1 VCHEQQTSLTAS
13 NVKVIEQNR
22 NYRVGHRQGSRGSN
36 RSKHRAM
43 HDHEEPRPTCLP
55 RWYLP
60 VEQGVIEMAEDYES
74 MTVAQLKEL
83 LKEQDLPVS
92 GKKSDLIARLQML
105 RATPKRSV
113 KKQRHPKRHAVED
126 SWDDEDWDDETEDV
140 YMVKQKPVLNDEM
153 KAALALR
160 SAQKKKTPS
169 FRRTEWFRYKRLSR
183 SGWRAPHGMDNK
195 QRRNYKYRGSLVRIG
210 HGKVAA
216 ARFLHPSGFREVMVH
231 NVSDLEVIDPE
242 TEAARVGASVGGRKR
257 ETIYSRADEL
267 GVRVLNR
274 RRDV

>member
-1 VCHEQQTSLTAS
+1 
-13 NVKVIEQNR
+13 
-22 NYRVGHRQGSRGSN
+22 
-36 RSKHRAM
+36 
-43 HDHEEPRPTCLP
+43 
-55 RWYLP
+55 
-60 VEQGVIEMAEDYES
+60 MAEDYES

-92 GKKSDLIARLQML
+92 GKKSDLIARLQET
-105 RATPKRSV
+105 AGGKDVAEEVIDDAPADEAPV
-113 KKQRHPKRHAVED
+113 DED
-126 SWDDEDWDDETEDV
+126 DTWDDEDWDDEEDDV
-140 YMVKQKPVLNDEM
+140 YMVKQKPVLDEEM

-160 SAQKKKTPS
+160 TAQKKKTPS

-216 ARFLHPSGFREVMVH
+216 ARFLHPSGFKEIMVH
-231 NVSDLEVIDPE
+231 NVGDLEAIDPE
-242 TEAARVGASVGGRKR
+242 TEAARVGGTVGGRKR
-257 ETIYSRADEL
+257 ETIYARADEL
-267 GVRVLNR
+267 GIRVLNR

>member
-1 VCHEQQTSLTAS
+1 
-13 NVKVIEQNR
+13 
-22 NYRVGHRQGSRGSN
+22 
-36 RSKHRAM
+36 
-43 HDHEEPRPTCLP
+43 
-55 RWYLP
+55 
-60 VEQGVIEMAEDYES
+60 MAEDYES
-74 MTVAQLKEL
+74 MTVAQLKEA
-83 LKEQDLPVS
+83 LKEMGLPVS
-92 GKKSDLIARLQML
+92 GKKSDLIARLQE
-105 RATPKRSV
+105 AAGQADDVVEEEASV
-113 KKQRHPKRHAVED
+113 EEAEED
-126 SWDDEDWDDETEDV
+126 DAWDDDDWDEDEDDV
-140 YMVKQKPVLNDEM
+140 YMVKQKPVLDDEM

-160 SAQKKKTPS
+160 AAQKKKTPS

-231 NVSDLEVIDPE
+231 NIADLEAIDPE
-242 TEAARVGASVGGRKR
+242 TEAARVGATVGGRKR
-257 ETIYSRADEL
+257 EHIYARADEL

>member
-1 VCHEQQTSLTAS
+1 
-13 NVKVIEQNR
+13 
-22 NYRVGHRQGSRGSN
+22 
-36 RSKHRAM
+36 
-43 HDHEEPRPTCLP
+43 
-55 RWYLP
+55 
-60 VEQGVIEMAEDYES
+60 MAEDYES

-83 LKEQDLPVS
+83 LKEEGLPVS
-92 GKKSDLIARLQML
+92 GKKSDLIARLHD
-105 RATPKRSV
+105 AAGEADEV
-113 KKQRHPKRHAVED
+113 VED
-126 SWDDEDWDDETEDV
+126 EPLVEDVDDDDSWEDEDWDDETEDV
-140 YMVKQKPVLNDEM
+140 YMVKQKPVLDDDM

-160 SAQKKKTPS
+160 AAQKKKTPS

-231 NVSDLEVIDPE
+231 NLADLESVDPE
-242 TEAARVGASVGGRKR
+242 TEAARVGATVGGRKR
-257 ETIYSRADEL
+257 EHIYARADEL

>member
-1 VCHEQQTSLTAS
+1 
-13 NVKVIEQNR
+13 
-22 NYRVGHRQGSRGSN
+22 
-36 RSKHRAM
+36 
-43 HDHEEPRPTCLP
+43 
-55 RWYLP
+55 
-60 VEQGVIEMAEDYES
+60 MAEDYES

-83 LKEQDLPVS
+83 LKEAGLPVS
-92 GKKSDLIARLQML
+92 GKKSDLIARLHEAAGETEEMVEDD
-105 RATPKRSV
+105 APV
-113 KKQRHPKRHAVED
+113 EDVEEED
-126 SWDDEDWDDETEDV
+126 SWDDEDWDDEDEDV
-140 YMVKQKPVLNDEM
+140 YMVKQKPVLDDDM

-160 SAQKKKTPS
+160 AAQKKKTPS

-231 NVSDLEVIDPE
+231 NVADVEAVDPE
-242 TEAARVGASVGGRKR
+242 TEAARVGATVGGRKR
-257 ETIYSRADEL
+257 EHIYARADEL

>member
-1 VCHEQQTSLTAS
+1 
-13 NVKVIEQNR
+13 
-22 NYRVGHRQGSRGSN
+22 
-36 RSKHRAM
+36 M
-43 HDHEEPRPTCLP
+43 
-55 RWYLP
+55 
-60 VEQGVIEMAEDYES
+60 EMAEDYES

-92 GKKSDLIARLQML
+92 GKKTDLIARLQE
-105 RATPKRSV
+105 AAGSDEAPEEIDDTPV
-113 KKQRHPKRHAVED
+113 DDAAAAD
-126 SWDDEDWDDETEDV
+126 DDGWDDEDWDDDDDDV
-140 YMVKQKPVLNDEM
+140 YMVKQKPVLDDEM

-160 SAQKKKTPS
+160 AAQKKKTPS

-231 NVSDLEVIDPE
+231 NLSDLEAIDPE
-242 TEAARVGASVGGRKR
+242 TEAARVGRTVGGRKR
-257 ETIYSRADEL
+257 ESIYARADEL

>member
-1 VCHEQQTSLTAS
+1 
-13 NVKVIEQNR
+13 
-22 NYRVGHRQGSRGSN
+22 
-36 RSKHRAM
+36 
-43 HDHEEPRPTCLP
+43 
-55 RWYLP
+55 
-60 VEQGVIEMAEDYES
+60 MAEDYES

-83 LKEQDLPVS
+83 LKEEGLPVS
-92 GKKSDLIARLQML
+92 GKKSDLIARLHEAAGEAEEMVEDD
-105 RATPKRSV
+105 APV
-113 KKQRHPKRHAVED
+113 EDVEEED
-126 SWDDEDWDDETEDV
+126 SWDDEDWDDEDEDV
-140 YMVKQKPVLNDEM
+140 YMVKQKPVLDDDM

-160 SAQKKKTPS
+160 AAQKKKTPS

-231 NVSDLEVIDPE
+231 NVADLESVDPE
-242 TEAARVGASVGGRKR
+242 TEAARVGATVGGRKR
-257 ETIYSRADEL
+257 EHIYARADEL